1 MASIQDIG
9 DLVESFVSG
18 ELSAAEFA
26 NSFRSLFQSALK
38 SQDPFSK
45 SYALAVHAQISH
57 HFNGLTSEQDLRANL
72 EPFRSVLLN
81 VTITCVSYYMPS
93 RPLKLNEAFAVN
105 ELGQMVELIQR

>member
-45 SYALAVHAQISH
+45 SYALAVHAQRGDCS
-57 HFNGLTSEQDLRANL
+57 NALSVSRAWCGLR
-72 EPFRSVLLN
+72 
-81 VTITCVSYYMPS
+81 
-93 RPLKLNEAFAVN
+93 
-105 ELGQMVELIQR
+105 

>member
-1 MASIQDIG
+1 
-9 DLVESFVSG
+9 
-18 ELSAAEFA
+18 
-26 NSFRSLFQSALK
+26 
-38 SQDPFSK
+38 
-45 SYALAVHAQISH
+45 VHAQISH

-81 VTITCVSYYMPS
+81 VTITCVSYSMPS